1 MAYIGNQITTVFP
14 SSISVD
20 DATISGNTTISG
32 ATTVSGAFTSQ
43 GIDDNADATAITIDS
58 SENVGIG
65 TTSPSGKL
73 NLATGAGTACE
84 LRLTSNNTG
93 SGAGDRGRIVVHSA
107 RNDGTS
113 FEAGKIEIDRS
124 SGTLDKAHIVFATNG
139 GSAVTERA
147 RITDAGVVNLGTDAN
162 GAYSGLSINSTTGG
176 SYSYRATTGGG
187 IHHFRSDV
195 GGTNALKSFI
205 NETGA
210 LDTSSDYRLKENI
223 VDLPSSLET
232 IKALRPV
239 NFNFTD
245 QTKLQ
250 SGFIAHELKEQ
261 ISHIVDGDKDQV
273 KEDGSMFIQMV
284 NYSSLIPHLT
294 KALQEATAKIE
305 ALEARVTELE
315 GA

>member
-1 MAYIGNQITTVFP
+1 MALTKVGKEGITGISN
-14 SSISVD
+14 SS
-20 DATISGNTTISG
+20 
-32 ATTVSGAFTSQ
+32 
-43 GIDDNADATAITIDS
+43 DATAITIDS

-93 SGAGDRGRIVVHSA
+93 SGAGDRGRIVVYSA
-107 RNDGTS
+107 RNDGTAYES
-113 FEAGKIEIDRS
+113 GKIEIDRS
-124 SGTLDKAHIVFATNG
+124 STTEDKGHILFATNDSTG
-139 GSAVTERA
+139 VTEKA
-147 RITDAGVVNLGTDAN
+147 RISDVGVVSLGTN
-162 GAYSGLSINSTTGG
+162 GSYSGFIVNSTTAG
-176 SYSYRATTGGG
+176 SDAYRATTGGG
-187 IHHFRSDV
+187 IIHFKSDV
-195 GGTNALKSFI
+195 GGTAALKSYI
-205 NETGA
+205 NETGG
-210 LDTSSDYRLKENI
+210 LTSASDYRLKENV

-284 NYSSLIPHLT
+284 NYSALIPHLT
-294 KALQEATAKIE
+294 KALQEAIAKIE
-305 ALEARVTELE
+305 ALEARVIALE
-315 GA
+315 GE

>member
-1 MAYIGNQITTVFP
+1 MGYLGNQITTTFP

-20 DATISGNTTISG
+20 DATISGNTTIGG

-73 NLATGAGTACE
+73 NLATGAGTPCE

-93 SGAGDRGRIVVHSA
+93 SGAGDRGRIVVYSA
-107 RNDGTS
+107 RNDGTAY
-113 FEAGKIEIDRS
+113 EAGKIEIDRS
-124 SGTLDKAHIVFATNG
+124 SGTQDKGHILFYTNG
-139 GSAVTERA
+139 GSGVTERA
-147 RITDAGVVNLGTDAN
+147 RIADGGAVNLGTN
-162 GAYSGLSINSTTGG
+162 G
-176 SYSYRATTGGG
+176 SYSGFIVNSTIGGADTYRATTAGG
-187 IHHFRSDV
+187 IHHFSSDV
-195 GGTNALKSFI
+195 GGTSTLKSYI
-205 NETGA
+205 NENGSLISA
-210 LDTSSDYRLKENI
+210 SDYRLKENV

-232 IKALRPV
+232 IKTLRPV
-239 NFNFTD
+239 NFNFINE
-245 QTKLQ
+245 TKLQ

-284 NYSSLIPHLT
+284 DYSSLIPHLT

-315 GA
+315 GV